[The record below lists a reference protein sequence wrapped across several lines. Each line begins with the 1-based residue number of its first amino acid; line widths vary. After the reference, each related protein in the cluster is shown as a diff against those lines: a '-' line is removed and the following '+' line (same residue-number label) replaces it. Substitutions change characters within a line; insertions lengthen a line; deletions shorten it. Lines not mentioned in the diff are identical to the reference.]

1 MHVVRQE
8 TGSENERGNSGAHV
22 TTDGMAEKYVFP
34 LHTREQSTLIQ
45 LNMIHLSNRRDKGKG

>member
-8 TGSENERGNSGAHV
+8 TRSENERGNSGAHV

-34 LHTREQSTLIQ
+34 PSYKGAKHSYSTQYDSFI
-45 LNMIHLSNRRDKGKG
+45 K